1 MLCTNEQQKG
11 NKMSI
16 RVNCVKTL
24 LSEANLSQTELADQ
38 LGADRVNLNKIINNK
53 RGLDHDLAKKIAK
66 ILNVHWFQIYEPM
79 NLEMPIM
86 GTIDKDYKIDM
97 HTMAENKIEMVTLFH
112 YLADLEH
119 LISLKSTY
127 THALWLIDKR
137 FKSDKLQ
144 WHGYHYGK
152 KNNGSLFMS
161 MNTTNGL
168 MELTRDK
175 HISEKKISM
184 KNVEYLMPVSRVDF
198 DYKYSD
204 PALEQKYSYNGV
216 MKTREPKFKVK

>member
-1 MLCTNEQQKG
+1 MTYK
-11 NKMSI
+11 
-16 RVNCVKTL
+16 RNCVKSL
-24 LSEANLSQTELADQ
+24 LNEVGLTQTQLADQ

-53 RGLDHDLAKKIAK
+53 RGLDHDLAKQIAK
-66 ILNVHWFQIYEPM
+66 ILNVNWFQIYEPM

-86 GTIDKDYKIDM
+86 GTIDKDYKIKM
-97 HTMAENKIEMVTLFH
+97 HTMADDKIEMITLFH

-137 FKSDKLQ
+137 FKTDKLE
-144 WHGYHYGK
+144 WYGYHYGK

-161 MNTTNGL
+161 MSTTNGL
-168 MELTRDK
+168 MELARDK
-175 HISEKKISM
+175 HVVEKKINM

-198 DYKYSD
+198 DYKFSD
-204 PALEQKYSYNGV
+204 PALEQKYSYKGIQ
-216 MKTREPKFKVK
+216 KPREPKFKIK

>member
-1 MLCTNEQQKG
+1 MTYK
-11 NKMSI
+11 
-16 RVNCVKTL
+16 RNCVKSL
-24 LSEANLSQTELADQ
+24 LNEVGLTQTQLADQ

-53 RGLDHDLAKKIAK
+53 RGLDHDLAKEIAK
-66 ILNVHWFQIYEPM
+66 ILNVNWFQIYEPM

-86 GTIDKDYKIDM
+86 GTIDKDYKIKM
-97 HTMAENKIEMVTLFH
+97 HTMADDKIEMITLFH

-137 FKSDKLQ
+137 FKTDKLE
-144 WHGYHYGK
+144 WYGYHYGK

-161 MNTTNGL
+161 MSTTNGL
-168 MELTRDK
+168 MELARDK
-175 HISEKKISM
+175 HVVEKKINM

-198 DYKYSD
+198 DYKFSD
-204 PALEQKYSYNGV
+204 PALEQKYSYNGIQ
-216 MKTREPKFKVK
+216 KPREPKFKIK

>member
-1 MLCTNEQQKG
+1 MTYK
-11 NKMSI
+11 
-16 RVNCVKTL
+16 RNCVKSL
-24 LSEANLSQTELADQ
+24 LNEVGLTQTQLADQ

-53 RGLDHDLAKKIAK
+53 RGLDHDLAKEIAK
-66 ILNVHWFQIYEPM
+66 ILNVSWFQIYEPM

-86 GTIDKDYKIDM
+86 GTIDKDYKIKM
-97 HTMAENKIEMVTLFH
+97 HTMAEDKIEMITLFH

-137 FKSDKLQ
+137 FKTDKLQ
-144 WHGYHYGK
+144 WYGYHYGK

-161 MNTTNGL
+161 MSTTSGL

-175 HISEKKISM
+175 QVVEKKINM

-198 DYKYSD
+198 DYKFSD

-216 MKTREPKFKVK
+216 MKPREPKFKVK

>member
-1 MLCTNEQQKG
+1 MTYK
-11 NKMSI
+11 
-16 RVNCVKTL
+16 RNCVKSL
-24 LSEANLSQTELADQ
+24 LNEVGLTQTQLADQ

-53 RGLDHDLAKKIAK
+53 RGLDHDLAKEIAK
-66 ILNVHWFQIYEPM
+66 ILNVNWFQIYEPM

-86 GTIDKDYKIDM
+86 GTIDKDYKIKM
-97 HTMAENKIEMVTLFH
+97 HTMADDKIEMITLFH

-137 FKSDKLQ
+137 FKTDKLE
-144 WHGYHYGK
+144 WYGYHYGK

-161 MNTTNGL
+161 MSTTNGL
-168 MELTRDK
+168 MELARDK
-175 HISEKKISM
+175 HVVEKKINM

-198 DYKYSD
+198 DYKFSD
-204 PALEQKYSYNGV
+204 PALEQKYSYKGIQ
-216 MKTREPKFKVK
+216 KPREPKFKIK

>member
-1 MLCTNEQQKG
+1 
-11 NKMSI
+11 MSI

-79 NLEMPIM
+79 HLEMPIM
-86 GTIDKDYKIDM
+86 GKINNDFSIKM
-97 HTMAENKIEMVTLFH
+97 HTMADDKIEMVTLFH

-119 LISLKSTY
+119 LICLKSDY
-127 THALWLIDKR
+127 SQALWLIDKR
-137 FKSDKLQ
+137 FKSKELEYF
-144 WHGYHYGK
+144 GYYYGK
-152 KNNGSLFMS
+152 KNNGKLFLAVNTQKGFFEANTETDLK
-161 MNTTNGL
+161 MNKLN
-168 MELTRDK
+168 MRSVDY
-175 HISEKKISM
+175 
-184 KNVEYLMPVSRVDF
+184 VMPVSRVDF

-204 PALEQKYSYNGV
+204 PALEKHYSYSTAGKSAETYLDN
-216 MKTREPKFKVK
+216 KK

>member
-1 MLCTNEQQKG
+1 
-11 NKMSI
+11 
-16 RVNCVKTL
+16 
-24 LSEANLSQTELADQ
+24 
-38 LGADRVNLNKIINNK
+38 
-53 RGLDHDLAKKIAK
+53 
-66 ILNVHWFQIYEPM
+66 
-79 NLEMPIM
+79 
-86 GTIDKDYKIDM
+86 
-97 HTMAENKIEMVTLFH
+97 MAENKIEMVTLFH

-137 FKSDKLQ
+137 FKSDTLN
-144 WHGYHYGK
+144 WYGYHYGK

-161 MNTTNGL
+161 MSTTNGL

-175 HISEKKISM
+175 HIAEKKINM

-198 DYKYSD
+198 DYKFSD

-216 MKTREPKFKVK
+216 MKPREPKFKVKQGVV

>member
-1 MLCTNEQQKG
+1 MTYK
-11 NKMSI
+11 
-16 RVNCVKTL
+16 RNCVKSL
-24 LSEANLSQTELADQ
+24 LNEVGLTQTQLADQ

-53 RGLDHDLAKKIAK
+53 RGLDHDLAKQIAK
-66 ILNVHWFQIYEPM
+66 ILNVSWFQIYEPM

-86 GTIDKDYKIDM
+86 GTIDKDYKIKM
-97 HTMAENKIEMVTLFH
+97 HTMAEDKIEMVTLFH

-119 LISLKSTY
+119 LISLKSSY

-137 FKSDKLQ
+137 FKTDKLQ
-144 WHGYHYGK
+144 WYGYHYGK

-161 MNTTNGL
+161 MSTTSGL

-175 HISEKKISM
+175 HVVEKKINM

-198 DYKYSD
+198 DYKFSD

-216 MKTREPKFKVK
+216 MKPREPKFKVK

>member
-1 MLCTNEQQKG
+1 MTYK
-11 NKMSI
+11 
-16 RVNCVKTL
+16 RNCVKSL
-24 LSEANLSQTELADQ
+24 LNEVGLTQTQLADQ

-53 RGLDHDLAKKIAK
+53 RGLDHDLAKQIAK
-66 ILNVHWFQIYEPM
+66 ILNVSWFQIYEPM

-86 GTIDKDYKIDM
+86 GTIDKNYKIKM
-97 HTMAENKIEMVTLFH
+97 HTMAEDKIEMITLFH

-119 LISLKSTY
+119 LISLKSSY

-137 FKSDKLQ
+137 FKTDKLQ
-144 WHGYHYGK
+144 WYGYHYGK

-161 MNTTNGL
+161 MSTTSGL

-175 HISEKKISM
+175 HVVEKKINM

-198 DYKYSD
+198 DYKFSD

-216 MKTREPKFKVK
+216 MKPREPKFKVK

>member
-1 MLCTNEQQKG
+1 MTYK
-11 NKMSI
+11 
-16 RVNCVKTL
+16 RNCVKSL
-24 LSEANLSQTELADQ
+24 LNEVGLTQTQLADQ

-53 RGLDHDLAKKIAK
+53 RGLDHDLAKQIAK
-66 ILNVHWFQIYEPM
+66 ILNVSWFQIYEPM

-86 GTIDKDYKIDM
+86 GTIDKDYKIKM
-97 HTMAENKIEMVTLFH
+97 HTMAEDKIEMITLFH

-119 LISLKSTY
+119 LISLKSSY

-137 FKSDKLQ
+137 FKTDKLQ
-144 WHGYHYGK
+144 WYGYHYGK

-161 MNTTNGL
+161 MSTTSGL

-175 HISEKKISM
+175 HVVEKKINM

-198 DYKYSD
+198 DYKFSD

-216 MKTREPKFKVK
+216 MKPREPKFKVK

>member
-1 MLCTNEQQKG
+1 MTYK
-11 NKMSI
+11 
-16 RVNCVKTL
+16 RNCVKSL
-24 LSEANLSQTELADQ
+24 LNEVGLTQTQLADQ

-53 RGLDHDLAKKIAK
+53 RGLDHDLAKQIAK
-66 ILNVHWFQIYEPM
+66 ILNVNWFQIYEPM

-86 GTIDKDYKIDM
+86 GTIDKDYKIKM
-97 HTMAENKIEMVTLFH
+97 HTMADDKIEMITLFH

-137 FKSDKLQ
+137 FKTDKLE
-144 WHGYHYGK
+144 WYGYHYGK

-161 MNTTNGL
+161 MSTTNGL
-168 MELTRDK
+168 MELARDR
-175 HISEKKISM
+175 HVVEKKINM

-204 PALEQKYSYNGV
+204 PALDQKYSYSGIL
-216 MKTREPKFKVK
+216 KPREPKFKIK